1 MSKKRII
8 WISVSALLLVA
19 IGILIFVLTA
29 KPTTYS
35 YTGHIIAVRDSDD
48 GKVITTLYGNKQSE
62 FTIKWYTKKA
72 FEGGLTELKEG
83 AFIKLNTTK
92 KSETNVKNFLAYEG
106 FSMTGTIVYL
116 EGETKPYILTFGTV
130 VNYYSLYALIP
141 SDDTD
146 YNLETGMQVKI
157 HYQYELNASI
167 EQIVVDAITPTS
179 EDIATFT
186 EEEMNFIQRKGY
198 TIAK

>member
-29 KPTTYS
+29 KPKTYS
-35 YTGHIIAVRDSDD
+35 YKGHIIAVRDSDD

-157 HYQYELNASI
+157 YYQYELNAST

-198 TIAK
+198 AIAK